1 MITPQQ
7 LRRLAAPSYI
17 AAASLILFPV
27 FDQLMQL
34 VSTAK
39 IHDARWRFGAAGLL
53 SNMLILPVVGLMIVL
68 VLAAALEHRAFQ
80 RVMAVLC
87 AIGAV
92 GLVLATG
99 LFMLDAI
106 QVRGLMRPEAASS
119 WGVATGTAVIK
130 LIVAGLA
137 LVGFAIASFHNSKT
151 AKPVPRASSPSFVVG
166 SSKGKPAAAG
176 ASAEN

>member
-1 MITPQQ
+1 MITQQQ

-17 AAASLILFPV
+17 AAASLIFFPI

-39 IHDARWRFGAAGLL
+39 IQDARWRFGAVGLL
-53 SNMLILPVVGLMIVL
+53 SNMLILPIVGLVIVL
-68 VLAAALEHRAFQ
+68 VLAAALDHRAFQ

-87 AIGAV
+87 AIGAF

-130 LIVAGLA
+130 LIVAVLA
-137 LVGFAIASFHNSKT
+137 LIGFAIASFRNSKT
-151 AKPVPRASSPSFVVG
+151 VKPVARASSPSFVVG
-166 SSKGKPAAAG
+166 SSKGKPTPVG
-176 ASAEN
+176 ASAEH